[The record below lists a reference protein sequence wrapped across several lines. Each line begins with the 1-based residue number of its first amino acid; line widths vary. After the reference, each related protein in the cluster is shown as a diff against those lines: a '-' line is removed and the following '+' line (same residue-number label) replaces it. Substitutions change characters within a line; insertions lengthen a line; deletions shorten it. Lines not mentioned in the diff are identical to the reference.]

1 MGDNTPKIA
10 ISAYLGRILR
20 LRDWF
25 SGANVLKCREHFRRL
40 KVRHGD
46 RTGWLGRQD
55 SNLGMAESKSDH
67 FALVINRHSEKDGKF
82 GHNSINRLG
91 RISERGSPR
100 HGHAITRK
108 RPQAREFFS
117 APSPLN
123 IETYLTTR
131 QSCPS
136 LVPASRKPS
145 LLFRAP
151 AT

>member
-1 MGDNTPKIA
+1 MPSLPNH
-10 ISAYLGRILR
+10 LR
-20 LRDWF
+20 TNNYWRCGGV
-25 SGANVLKCREHFRRL
+25 SRVAKGADC
-40 KVRHGD
+40 
-46 RTGWLGRQD
+46 
-55 SNLGMAESKSDH
+55 KSDH

-123 IETYLTTR
+123 IEDLLNHAPILSR
-131 QSCPS
+131 AGPS
-136 LVPASRKPS
+136 QP
-145 LLFRAP
+145 
-151 AT
+151 